1 MSEPQVDPRLVDQ
14 TRKEIS
20 RLISEI
26 EHFANQELAPAEF
39 YAECMRRVYTALAAR
54 AVALWMRTPQGN
66 LQLQFQVNVPQ
77 LGLDESSRP
86 AHDELLRYVVNKQE
100 STIVGPASGPGELD
114 APIGIQN
121 PTPFLLVLSPIIVD
135 GDTLGVAEVFQDA
148 NRRTTAQQGYLQF
161 LRRVVAEIAK
171 FIKNGRYRIILGQQA
186 QWNQVE
192 SFIRTIHGGLNPTQ
206 VAYLIANEGKRLIQC
221 ERVSVA
227 IRRGKKAK
235 VVAISGQDVVE
246 QRSNLVRRLTGL
258 VDKVMQHGENLV
270 YNGQIHEHW
279 PGDVR
284 KALLEYLEESGSKL
298 IIIIP
303 MSDTREFADRKGKS
317 DSALICEMIEDPAAS
332 EEIAAKVE
340 VVSRHSSIALA
351 NALEHQDIFLLGF
364 WKILGRS
371 TRWARGR
378 GMPKL
383 VAALVLLA
391 ATAGF
396 LTFYRYPL
404 RLEGRGELV
413 PEVRR
418 IIYAPIS
425 GDITKVFV
433 DHGDT
438 TEPGSVL
445 ASMSSRDLTRQQ
457 KEVQGKLEHARGELQ
472 SLIDAQQKGGG
483 QNDPDLGGKIARAQI
498 EIQANE
504 SQLKV
509 LDEEMKKLEIRSPI
523 TGAVMDWKP
532 KEKLLDRPVKEGDPL
547 LEVAAVH
554 GRWLVEVEFPESVV
568 THIKRA
574 QSEFGPNL
582 KVEYVLTASPD
593 TVHRGRLIELASQA
607 KSVEQENFVEAKIEI
622 DDEEDIFR
630 QLRQAAET
638 TTSGNGLSMV
648 SGIEVRAK
656 VDCGKK
662 PLGYVLFRELIDF
675 FREYVFF

>member
-14 TRKEIS
+14 TRKEIT
-20 RLISEI
+20 RIIAEI
-26 EHFANQELAPAEF
+26 EQLANQELGPAEF

-66 LQLQFQVNVPQ
+66 LQLQFQVNLPQ

-86 AHDELLRYVVNKQE
+86 AHDELLRFVVNKQE
-100 STIVGPASGPGELD
+100 STIVGPASGPGDID
-114 APIGIQN
+114 APAGIQN
-121 PTPFLLVLSPIIVD
+121 PTPYLLVLSPIVVD

-148 NRRTTAQQGYLQF
+148 SRRSTAQQGYLQF
-161 LRRVVAEIAK
+161 LRRVVTEIGK

-186 QWNQVE
+186 QWNQIE
-192 SFIRTIHGGLNPTQ
+192 SFIRTVHGGLNPTQ
-206 VAYLIANEGKRLIQC
+206 VAYLIANEGKRLVQC

-227 IRRGKKAK
+227 IRRGKKTK
-235 VVAISGQDVVE
+235 LVAISGQDVVE

-258 VDKVMQHGENLV
+258 ADKVLLHGENLV
-270 YNGQIHEHW
+270 YNGQIHDHW

-284 KALLEYLEESGSKL
+284 KALFEYLEESGSKL
-298 IIIIP
+298 IILIP
-303 MSDTREFADRKGKS
+303 MSDTREFADRKGRS
-317 DSALICEMIEDPAAS
+317 DTALICEMIEDPATS
-332 EEIAAKVE
+332 EEMAAKVE
-340 VVSRHSSIALA
+340 VVSRHASIAMA

-378 GMPKL
+378 GKPKL
-383 VAALVLLA
+383 IAALLLIA
-391 ATAGF
+391 AVVGF
-396 LTFYRYPL
+396 LSFFPYPL

-418 IIYAPIS
+418 IVYAPVS
-425 GDITKVFV
+425 GYITSVLV
-433 DHGDT
+433 DHGDR

-445 ASMSSRDLTRQQ
+445 ARMASHDLNRQQ
-457 KEVQGKLEHARGELQ
+457 KEIQGKLAHARGELQ
-472 SLIDAQQKGGG
+472 SLIDVQQKGGG
-483 QNDPDLGGKIARAQI
+483 QNDPDLGGKIVRAQI

-504 SQLKV
+504 SQIKV
-509 LDEEMKKLEIRSPI
+509 LEEEMKKLEIRSSI

-532 KEKLLDRPVKEGDPL
+532 EEKLLDRPVQEGNPL
-547 LEVAAVH
+547 FEVADVN
-554 GRWLVEVEFPESVV
+554 GRWLIEAEFPESVV
-568 THIKRA
+568 TLIKRA
-574 QSEFGPNL
+574 QGEFGPDL

-593 TVHRGRLIELASQA
+593 TVHHGKLMELASQA
-607 KSVEQENFVEAKIEI
+607 KTVEQENFVEAKIAI
-622 DDEEDIFR
+622 DENEDIFR
-630 QLRQAAET
+630 QIREAADSK
-638 TTSGNGLSMV
+638 TSQDNPTMV

-675 FREYVFF
+675 VREYVFF